1 MPGSDGSWSAA
12 LGQLRTFG
20 KIFSRN
26 IAFSHSSR
34 VRCAISSVSK
44 GTVLT
49 VVNCVAIRALPWN
62 CSFTE
67 TPNSTRVCWMV
78 LNGLVSFWTK
88 GVFLSFPSGSQDI
101 CWIICVDVA
110 FVYWSKNTSA
120 NNADTVKPSLA
131 ACCYDSVSGIQ
142 SSSCSVFKNGFSTIT
157 GELMIFKR
165 AYAYTEQSKLIQ
177 LQI

>member
-1 MPGSDGSWSAA
+1 MNAGSSLFESPVNCFLMPGSDGSWSAA

-67 TPNSTRVCWMV
+67 TPNSTRVCVEW
-78 LNGLVSFWTK
+78 F
-88 GVFLSFPSGSQDI
+88 
-101 CWIICVDVA
+101 
-110 FVYWSKNTSA
+110 
-120 NNADTVKPSLA
+120 
-131 ACCYDSVSGIQ
+131 
-142 SSSCSVFKNGFSTIT
+142 
-157 GELMIFKR
+157 
-165 AYAYTEQSKLIQ
+165 
-177 LQI
+177 